1 MSINRSKANPFPKS
15 TPSFIGSILGLN
27 LGSCLGSC
35 LGSSLAL
42 SLALNI
48 VTNPALALPLDLV
61 LAAPIAGQ
69 TATETMTGTDKGT
82 DKGTDSGTDR
92 EAGTDSAEAAPS
104 AETKEEVMKLV
115 RSNSR
120 LKRWLEKDKRI
131 FVNTISGGRFE
142 VVLAQK
148 SDPLTYFYIMGR
160 YQKQSGPQSTADSS
174 KNSSKDSSRDSSKN
188 SAKTGKEKLF
198 EAVKKEGLSLLRDSD
213 RNTLLLDEYGKEPPD
228 PYLVK
233 ISDDSSSFFPL
244 LVEGK
249 PSQALK
255 LLRKLNEKQDLQG
268 TMLVNLAMLEAK
280 AGDLKKAIDIINR
293 LREPEKEG
301 AALYDLAFL
310 RIYSGKTGF
319 ARTCLKN
326 LSNNS
331 DGGNSRLRL
340 YSLESLARL
349 SMMEGRLD
357 EAIKLGNEL
366 SASYPAA
373 LEGKL
378 LKAELS
384 FAQKDYRQ
392 AQTLYKQLAEQTG
405 QAQFNL
411 KAAQCLKLDGDTT
424 GAIKLLNKVCDQMPE
439 SFQAHFQLAQCYL
452 AAKEF
457 IPARL
462 QFERALEVKPSFEE
476 KRQLFSGF
484 MKVLNA
490 MNDDK
495 ALDQWTRT
503 WVQEY
508 PDQAI
513 VHYNRGWFLAKQDEE
528 KNSGKSGSNTKEAI
542 KAYGEALKL
551 DPKMTLARYNLIYLL
566 YKDKQLDRAKLEG
579 EQFLENSSNEEDRQR
594 VRLMLI
600 ELAKQK

>member
-15 TPSFIGSILGLN
+15 TPSLIGSILGIN
-27 LGSCLGSC
+27 LGSCLA
-35 LGSSLAL
+35 LSLAL

-48 VTNPALALPLDLV
+48 VSNPALALPLDLA
-61 LAAPIAGQ
+61 LAAPVAGQ
-69 TATETMTGTDKGT
+69 TATETMTVPDKGT
-82 DKGTDSGTDR
+82 DTGTDKDTDR
-92 EAGTDSAEAAPS
+92 EAGTDSAEAAQT

-160 YQKQSGPQSTADSS
+160 YQEQTGPQGTADSS
-174 KNSSKDSSRDSSKN
+174 RNISKNSS
-188 SAKTGKEKLF
+188 KTGKEKLF

-233 ISDDSSSFFPL
+233 VSDDSNSFFPL

-280 AGDLKKAIDIINR
+280 AGDLKKAIDIMNR
-293 LREPEKEG
+293 LSEPEKEG

-326 LSNNS
+326 LSSNS

-349 SMMEGRLD
+349 SLMEGRLD

-405 QAQFNL
+405 QAQFSL

-424 GAIKLLNKVCDQMPE
+424 GAIKLLNKACDQMPE

-503 WVQEY
+503 WAQEY

-594 VRLMLI
+594 VRLMLK

>member
-1 MSINRSKANPFPKS
+1 MSIKRSKANPFPKFR
-15 TPSFIGSILGLN
+15 PLLIGSILGLN
-27 LGSCLGSC
+27 LGSCLA
-35 LGSSLAL
+35 LSLVL

-48 VTNPALALPLDLV
+48 VSNPALALPLDLA
-61 LAAPIAGQ
+61 LAAPVAGQ
-69 TATETMTGTDKGT
+69 TATETMTVPDKGT
-82 DKGTDSGTDR
+82 DTGTDKDTDR
-92 EAGTDSAEAAPS
+92 EAGTDSAEAAQT

-160 YQKQSGPQSTADSS
+160 YQEKSGPQSTADSS
-174 KNSSKDSSRDSSKN
+174 KNISKN
-188 SAKTGKEKLF
+188 SSKTGKEKLF

-233 ISDDSSSFFPL
+233 VSDDSNSFFPL

-293 LREPEKEG
+293 LSEPEKEG

-384 FAQKDYRQ
+384 FGQKDYRQ

-405 QAQFNL
+405 QAQFSL

-503 WVQEY
+503 WAQEY

-528 KNSGKSGSNTKEAI
+528 KNSGKSGGNTKEAI

-594 VRLMLI
+594 VRLMLR